1 MARHEMTPDEIA
13 LHDATLRWERLFNE
27 DPQRMCD
34 ECYAE
39 NCVVTSMAN
48 SDTIEG
54 RARVKQIEAAMLEAY
69 PDRQITATRRIVSG
83 STVVVESVW
92 SGTYSGDDADSSVTR
107 INMCSVLEYADGVI
121 ISDRTYAPGTSSER
135 AKVVAEVISRLESS

>member
-1 MARHEMTPDEIA
+1 MTPDEIE

-34 ECYAE
+34 ECYSE
-39 NCVVTSMAN
+39 DCVVTSMA
-48 SDTIEG
+48 SSAMIEG
-54 RARVKQIEAAMLEAY
+54 RARVKQVEAAMLQAY
-69 PDRQITATRRIVSG
+69 PNRQITVTRRIVSG

-92 SGTYSGDDADSSVTR
+92 TGTSGDDADSSPTR

-121 ISDRTYAPGTSSER
+121 ISDRTYAPSTSSER
-135 AKVVAEVISRLESS
+135 PKAVAEILRRTGTA